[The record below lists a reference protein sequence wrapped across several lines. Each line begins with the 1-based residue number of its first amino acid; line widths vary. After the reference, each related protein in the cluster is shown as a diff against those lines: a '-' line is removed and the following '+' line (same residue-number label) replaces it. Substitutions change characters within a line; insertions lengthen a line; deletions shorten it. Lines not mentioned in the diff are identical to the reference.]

1 MDTGAGRRQAL
12 LEGAHRRPPAYLA
25 PPIARALSL
34 APNHFSCSQTLL
46 YFFSLSLS
54 LSLSLLQRRPQSTLQ
69 AWRLSRFGRANE
81 SAGNA
86 KRKAQEGARAASL
99 WSPSTTTPAPPLPA
113 FPPLHPH
120 RPPLRRQTV
129 SSAEAVCDIT
139 MLSRTAAR
147 ASRAFGAGKSAAS
160 KTATVRRPIHRPR
173 LEVRRHQHHPNTRKK
188 ENGRHG
194 LYMMGY

>member
-1 MDTGAGRRQAL
+1 MIFLRSAQKRHLYESVCMGLRWKVMINGRMQQL
-12 LEGAHRRPPAYLA
+12 DVWPPALA
-25 PPIARALSL
+25 ETR
-34 APNHFSCSQTLL
+34 
-46 YFFSLSLS
+46 
-54 LSLSLLQRRPQSTLQ
+54 
-69 AWRLSRFGRANE
+69 SRSDHGTGRANE

-99 WSPSTTTPAPPLPA
+99 WSPSTTTPPLPA
-113 FPPLHPH
+113 SPPLHRH

-160 KTATVRRPIHRPR
+160 KTATVRRPVHHHLR
-173 LEVRRHQHHPNTRKK
+173 LEFRRHHHPTNT
-188 ENGRHG
+188 
-194 LYMMGY
+194 